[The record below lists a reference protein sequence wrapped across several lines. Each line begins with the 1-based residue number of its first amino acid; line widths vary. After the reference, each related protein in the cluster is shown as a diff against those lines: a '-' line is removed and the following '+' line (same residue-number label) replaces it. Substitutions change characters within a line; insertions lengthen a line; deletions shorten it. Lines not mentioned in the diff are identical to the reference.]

1 MNEVKSLKFCFP
13 RTLSQEAT
21 EDVFY
26 QDKREPRR
34 RKSCDPENQSST
46 KERGKRIL
54 GDCEERSTNN
64 ICMADLGQVRSLQ
77 ERFIQEDKIDFNV
90 LRGD

>member
-1 MNEVKSLKFCFP
+1 MSEGNGLLNSSSKPEDSKPISSKFWDKIVSNLEFYTKPNYQLNGMNEVKSLKFCFP

-26 QDKREPRR
+26 QDEREPRR

-46 KERGKRIL
+46 KERR
-54 GDCEERSTNN
+54 
-64 ICMADLGQVRSLQ
+64 
-77 ERFIQEDKIDFNV
+77 
-90 LRGD
+90 